1 MHELPILRS
10 IVGVASKYA
19 TSAGAERVVAITLE
33 VGELRDLDEAW
44 MQRYFAFASTGTP
57 AAGATL
63 RVRRSRALFLCQVC
77 SGTFGFDLRSGEALA
92 CPACSSAQVEL
103 TTGNE
108 LRIESID
115 VADEGGIADGA
126 GVANRALAGAHPA

>member
-19 TSAGAERVVAITLE
+19 ESAGASRVVAINLE
-33 VGELRDLDEAW
+33 IGELRDLDEAW
-44 MQRYFAFASTGTP
+44 MQRYFRFVSAGTI
-57 AAGATL
+57 AADATL
-63 RVRRSRALFLCQVC
+63 RVRRSRALFLCRPC
-77 SGTFGFDLRSGEALA
+77 GSTFGFDLRSADGVA
-92 CPACSSAQVEL
+92 CPACSGAQVEL

-115 VADEGGIADGA
+115 VAEEQCA
-126 GVANRALAGAHPA
+126 

>member
-10 IVGVASKYA
+10 IVDVALRHA
-19 TSAGAERVVAITLE
+19 EEAGATRVVAVDLE

-44 MQRYFAFASTGTP
+44 MQRYFDFVTAGTT
-57 AAGATL
+57 AEAATL
-63 RVRRSRALFLCQVC
+63 RVRRSKALFLCRAC
-77 SGTFGFDLRSGEALA
+77 GATFAFDLRSGSRVVCA
-92 CPACSSAQVEL
+92 ACSSNKIEL

-115 VADEGGIADGA
+115 V
-126 GVANRALAGAHPA
+126 L

>member
-19 TSAGAERVVAITLE
+19 TSAGATRVVAITLE

-44 MQRYFAFASTGTP
+44 MQRYFAFVSEGTP

-63 RVRRSRALFLCQVC
+63 RVRRSRALFLCRPC
-77 SGTFGFDLRSGEALA
+77 GTTFGFDLRSAAGVA
-92 CPACSSAQVEL
+92 CPACAGAEVEL

-115 VADEGGIADGA
+115 VP
-126 GVANRALAGAHPA
+126 GVPEEVPA

>member
-10 IVGVASKYA
+10 IVSVALRYA
-19 TSAGAERVVAITLE
+19 ETAGAERVVAISLE
-33 VGELRDLDEAW
+33 VGELRDLDPTW
-44 MQRYFAFASTGTP
+44 MQRYLRFASAGT
-57 AAGATL
+57 AAADATL
-63 RVRRSRALFLCQVC
+63 RVRRSRTLFRCQPC
-77 SGTFGFDLRSGEALA
+77 GSTFGFDLRSRDGVA

-115 VADEGGIADGA
+115 VAGA
-126 GVANRALAGAHPA
+126 ANVAEALPA